1 MAKIITSKTK
11 TMVQP
16 WLVLGDKVVVEV
28 KQYKLLEH
36 SPQLKNHNIFMKTL
50 DFLIKRVE

>member
-1 MAKIITSKTK
+1 
-11 TMVQP
+11 MVQP